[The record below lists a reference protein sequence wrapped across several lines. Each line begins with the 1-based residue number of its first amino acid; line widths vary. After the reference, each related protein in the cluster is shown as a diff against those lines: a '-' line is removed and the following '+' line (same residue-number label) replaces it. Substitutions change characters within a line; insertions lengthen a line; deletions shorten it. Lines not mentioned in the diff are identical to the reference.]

1 MLSFETLFFTAVYFV
16 NNINFII
23 LLVKPSY
30 IFSLVFQSFFSAND
44 WLTNQDVKPRIGT
57 IDMQPVSS
65 FVYMQCWQLL
75 ALCTSIFLPKLHILW
90 LLKAH
95 LHRNANEGYVYVYFY
110 VFIKLGQ

>member
-1 MLSFETLFFTAVYFV
+1 MSFLRYLF
-16 NNINFII
+16 
-23 LLVKPSY
+23 S
-30 IFSLVFQSFFSAND
+30 SQSFFSAND
-44 WLTNQDVKPRIGT
+44 WLTHQEGKNRQGT

-95 LHRNANEGYVYVYFY
+95 LHRNANERFVVRSMSLFSA
-110 VFIKLGQ
+110 IID